1 MIEEFFITI
10 CNQNEKLYQEI
21 SNYVINSI
29 VQNESNLE
37 SFLSK
42 IVNHKYKRELVEIIQ
57 TLFMEKYE
65 EIKLEELIDF
75 LNNLINLRLDA
86 IKDLI
91 IDITMKNIF
100 LIISIIHLAIWKMF
114 YYRMDFY

>member
-1 MIEEFFITI
+1 MKNYTKKSVITLSTQLYRM
-10 CNQNEKLYQEI
+10 NQFRK
-21 SNYVINSI
+21 
-29 VQNESNLE
+29 
-37 SFLSK
+37 FLSK

-86 IKDLI
+86 IKDLYNPSVYK
-91 IDITMKNIF
+91 MYYK
-100 LIISIIHLAIWKMF
+100 IWKLNINNYR
-114 YYRMDFY
+114 YYDEEYF